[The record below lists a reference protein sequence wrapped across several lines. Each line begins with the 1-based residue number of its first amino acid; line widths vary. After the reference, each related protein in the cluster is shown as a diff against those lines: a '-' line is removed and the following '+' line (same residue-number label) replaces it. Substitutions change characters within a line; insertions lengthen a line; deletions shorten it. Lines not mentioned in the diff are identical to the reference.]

1 MIGTFSIPVGKL
13 KTKTEKKRA
22 DALQTINE
30 ILQFLQGQI
39 MKDGDALQREASESR
54 SKSGLSDAAQKRM
67 SKKLKNQA
75 NKMRGAVD
83 KLNAARRIGDAI
95 EDAKQQDIVEEQ
107 KSPKPGYNELVDE
120 NSNGADEENQIAAS
134 HIDGYD
140 ETLFKDLSEN
150 DPLLVERK
158 NLLQAKKELDSYLEK
173 RAS

>member
-1 MIGTFSIPVGKL
+1 
-13 KTKTEKKRA
+13 
-22 DALQTINE
+22 
-30 ILQFLQGQI
+30 

-54 SKSGLSDAAQKRM
+54 SKQSNLSDAAQKRM

-83 KLNAARRIGDAI
+83 KLNAARRIGEAI
-95 EDAKQQDIVEEQ
+95 EDAKEPDIVEEQ

-120 NSNGADEENQIAAS
+120 HSNGADEENQLAAS

-158 NLLQAKKELDSYLEK
+158 NLIQAKKELDSYLEK
-173 RAS
+173 RASQKKKPSPQEEAMKASL

>member
-1 MIGTFSIPVGKL
+1 
-13 KTKTEKKRA
+13 
-22 DALQTINE
+22 
-30 ILQFLQGQI
+30 

-83 KLNAARRIGDAI
+83 KLNAARRIGEAI
-95 EDAKQQDIVEEQ
+95 EDAKQPDIVEEQ

-120 NSNGADEENQIAAS
+120 NSNGADEENQIAS

-158 NLLQAKKELDSYLEK
+158 NLLQAKKELESYLEK
-173 RAS
+173 RASQKKKPSP